1 MESEKSFFES
11 LFDFSFTYFI
21 TSKIIKFL
29 YGLSIAGSGILAL
42 VLVIGGFNM
51 APGIGILTL
60 LILAP
65 LTFLVSVIYTRVM
78 LEIVIAI
85 FRISEHAA
93 EIARQGRGG
102 TSHSPSS

>member
-29 YGLSIAGSGILAL
+29 YGLCIAGSGILAL

-60 LILAP
+60 AKTLQATPSAAHPSGAP
-65 LTFLVSVIYTRVM
+65 LFG
-78 LEIVIAI
+78 EP
-85 FRISEHAA
+85 
-93 EIARQGRGG
+93 G
-102 TSHSPSS
+102 SP